1 MKSVNDFKLTGKLAH
16 ICIIKVRRFSGV
28 KTSCMNDYIKLIII
42 EKSPEHNVLDV
53 EANGLNSSRTPAENA
68 EEIEEIFFNPT
79 FLQKFRKMLDAFSL
93 KYSSVLITGDF
104 NLETKEC
111 DLKNVCEFII

>member
-1 MKSVNDFKLTGKLAH
+1 MVESVNDFKLTGKLAH

-42 EKSPEHNVLDV
+42 EKCPEHNVCRKCRRNRGNLFQS
-53 EANGLNSSRTPAENA
+53 N
-68 EEIEEIFFNPT
+68 

-104 NLETKEC
+104 NLETKEW